1 MATDEGRLRAPFL
14 FSGKDHHMKRTLK
27 ALVEK
32 RNEKIQEMRAI
43 TDAAAEEV
51 RALSADEEARF
62 KELEAEVEALKGTID
77 AMKHAEDLIEGD
89 PGELGSANDGKEAE
103 DVRAFA
109 AYIRADAQT
118 RATDVNLTT
127 GANGAVIPTTIADRI
142 IKRIYEIS
150 PIMEKA
156 MKFPGKGK
164 IAIPYYDEENG
175 GITVEYVEEFT
186 DGTSTVGSLKTIV
199 LGGFLARAL
208 TKVSRSMMNSTD
220 IDLVGFVV
228 EDMAKQFARWLEREG
243 LIGTKG
249 KIEGC
254 SGIKNI
260 VTAAKADEVTLDE
273 LIDLQDSVIDFYQ
286 ANALWVMNRKTRT
299 KIRKLKD
306 ADGKPLLQQDITAPF
321 GYVLLGKPVYTSDN
335 VATMAAGARTIYY
348 GDFEGL
354 GVHFNEEPNTQILQE
369 KFADQHAIGA
379 LGFIEVDAKVYI
391 EQALAALE
399 MKGTAS
405 S

>member
-1 MATDEGRLRAPFL
+1 MAKA
-14 FSGKDHHMKRTLK
+14 MK
-27 ALVEK
+27 ALIEK
-32 RNEKIQEMRAI
+32 RNQKIQEMRTI
-43 TDAAAEEV
+43 TDTALAET
-51 RALSADEEARF
+51 RAMTTEEDASF
-62 KELEAEVEALKGTID
+62 KQLEAEVEALGNTIN
-77 AMKHAEDLIEGD
+77 AMKHAEDLVETD
-89 PGELGSANDGKEAE
+89 LGEVGAANDGGEAA

-109 AYIRADAQT
+109 TYIRSAAGMQQ
-118 RATDVNLTT
+118 RAGEATEVNLTT
-127 GANGAVIPTTIADRI
+127 GSNGSVIPTTIADRI
-142 IKRIYEIS
+142 IKRVYEIS

-186 DGTSTVGSLKTIV
+186 DATSTVGSLKTIV

-228 EDMAKQFARWLEREG
+228 EDMAKQFARWMEREG
-243 LIGTKG
+243 LVGTNG

-260 VTAAKADEVTLDE
+260 VTTAKADEITLDE
-273 LIDLQDSVIDFYQ
+273 LIELQDSVIDFYQ
-286 ANALWVMNRKTRT
+286 GNAMWVMNRRTRT
-299 KIRKLKD
+299 KIRQLKD
-306 ADGKPLLQQDITAPF
+306 ADGKPLLQQDVTAPF

-335 VATMAAGARTIYY
+335 VEMMKAQARTIYY

-369 KFADQHAIGA
+369 KYAEQHAVGV
-379 LGFIEVDAKVYI
+379 LGFVEVDMKVYI

-399 MKGTAS
+399 MGATAKA
-405 S
+405 